1 MTEKRLKLGR
11 QGEEAAVAFLKKKGY
26 RIIEKNFRCKL
37 GEIDI
42 IAEQGGAVVFIE
54 VKARADHQYGHPFNA
69 VTPAKQRKIIQVAK
83 TFLAKHRLLEN
94 PARFD
99 VVGLTLDPESATSFK
114 IELLEN
120 AFQEG

>member
-1 MTEKRLKLGR
+1 MTENRLKLGR
-11 QGEEAAVAFLKKKGY
+11 EGEAAAEAYLKKKGY

-42 IAEQGGAVVFIE
+42 IAEQDGIVVFIE

-69 VTPAKQRKIIQVAK
+69 VTPSKQRKIIQVAQS
-83 TFLAKHRLLEN
+83 FLAKHRLLEK
-94 PARFD
+94 PTRFD
-99 VVGLTLDPESATSFK
+99 VIGLTADPENDFR

-120 AFQEG
+120 AFQMM

>member
-11 QGEEAAVAFLKKKGY
+11 EGEKAAEAFLKKKGY

-42 IAEQGGAVVFIE
+42 IAEQDGTVVFIE

-69 VTPAKQRKIIQVAK
+69 VTQIKQRKIIQVAQS
-83 TFLAKHRLLEN
+83 FLAKHRLLEK
-94 PARFD
+94 PTRFD
-99 VVGLTLDPESATSFK
+99 VIGLTADPENAFR

-120 AFQEG
+120 AFQMM

>member
-1 MTEKRLKLGR
+1 M
-11 QGEEAAVAFLKKKGY
+11 
-26 RIIEKNFRCKL
+26 
-37 GEIDI
+37 
-42 IAEQGGAVVFIE
+42 VFIE